1 MGKVAKGGVE
11 RETSTNSAFSHW
23 RKQMNSEAFLSICTA
38 FQITQ
43 LEQKVEDTDIVP
55 LFKPGLLNGI

>member
-1 MGKVAKGGVE
+1 
-11 RETSTNSAFSHW
+11 
-23 RKQMNSEAFLSICTA
+23 MNSEAFLSICTA